1 MTVIFSPAFASGRVV
16 RDEFFTY
23 TGTQMEIWISI
34 GNSGEH
40 CDSRSV
46 NLEIQKEKM
55 VMIRF
60 LRGHKKFTKKLAL
73 TIDKC

>member
-1 MTVIFSPAFASGRVV
+1 
-16 RDEFFTY
+16 
-23 TGTQMEIWISI
+23 MEILISS

-73 TIDKC
+73 TIDKR